1 MKSSHIDIVEKLRNR
16 IFSFFHYF
24 GFFFN
29 HSHLGKWFFNSFHER
44 ILCAREGV
52 LQYYIHIPKNFKC
65 KQYTTYLHFL
75 TSKELEIDSVQEEP
89 KQAVIINQSKFE
101 ICSTAMLKKYKKE
114 FMFNVSFHDKALIK
128 IDKNQRFASIPKS

>member
-1 MKSSHIDIVEKLRNR
+1 
-16 IFSFFHYF
+16 
-24 GFFFN
+24 
-29 HSHLGKWFFNSFHER
+29 
-44 ILCAREGV
+44 
-52 LQYYIHIPKNFKC
+52 
-65 KQYTTYLHFL
+65 L